1 MHLMNSQPP
10 AAASSEQPSPASTDG
25 HRALLDRH
33 SLVLSRIAAGARA
46 CGRQS
51 VAIDLLA
58 VSKTFDA
65 EAVLTLANHGQR
77 RFAESY
83 LQEALPKMA
92 TCHDQWAARPSGRSA
107 ADRLEWHF
115 IGPIQSNKTRP
126 IAEHFDWVESVE
138 REKIAQRLSEQRP
151 AQLAPLQ
158 VCIQVNVSGE
168 ASKSGCSPE
177 EAIALARAV
186 SAMPRLQLRG
196 VMAIPAPSDDV
207 AIQRR
212 QFEAVRAVFE
222 SIRAEGLEIDTLSM
236 GMSAD
241 LEAAISE
248 GATLVRVGSALFG
261 ARSVEADSVKADLV
275 GSTSVQSTSVD

>member
-1 MHLMNSQPP
+1 MPSDGPQLKVHLMNPQPDT
-10 AAASSEQPSPASTDG
+10 AASSEQPSPLATDG
-25 HRALLDRH
+25 HHALLDRH
-33 SLVLSRIAAGARA
+33 STVLSRIAAGALA
-46 CGRQS
+46 CGRKPDS
-51 VAIDLLA
+51 IELLA

-65 EAVLTLANHGQR
+65 EAVMTLAIHGQR

-92 TCHDQWAARPSGRSA
+92 VCHDQWAARPSKRSA
-107 ADRLEWHF
+107 GDHLEWHF

-126 IAEHFDWVESVE
+126 IAERFDWVESIE

-151 AQLAPLQ
+151 AHLAPLQ

-168 ASKSGCSPE
+168 ASKSGCSPD

-186 SAMPRLQLRG
+186 STMPRLQLRG

-207 AIQRR
+207 AVQRV
-212 QFEAVRAVFE
+212 QFAAVRAVFE
-222 SIRAEGLEIDTLSM
+222 RIRAAGIAIDTLSM
-236 GMSAD
+236 GMSSD
-241 LEAAISE
+241 LEAAICE

-261 ARSVEADSVKADLV
+261 ARSVD
-275 GSTSVQSTSVD
+275 

>member
-1 MHLMNSQPP
+1 MHLMNPQPLE
-10 AAASSEQPSPASTDG
+10 AASSEQPSPAATDG

-33 SLVLSRIAAGARA
+33 LAVLSRIAEAARA
-46 CGRQS
+46 GGREPG
-51 VAIDLLA
+51 AIDLLA

-65 EAVLTLANHGQR
+65 DAVLTLATQGQR

-92 TCHDQWAARPSGRSA
+92 ICHDRWATPPSGRSV

-115 IGPIQSNKTRP
+115 IGPIQSNKTRL
-126 IAEHFDWVESVE
+126 IAEHFDWVESIE

-151 AQLAPLQ
+151 VQLAPLQ

-168 ASKSGCSPE
+168 ASKSGCSPQ

-196 VMAIPAPSDDV
+196 VMAIPAPSDDIAV
-207 AIQRR
+207 QRE
-212 QFEAVRAVFE
+212 QFAAVRRVFE
-222 SIRAEGLEIDTLSM
+222 RIRADGIAIDTLSM
-236 GMSAD
+236 GMSSD
-241 LEAAISE
+241 LEAAICE

-261 ARSVEADSVKADLV
+261 ARDP
-275 GSTSVQSTSVD
+275 G

>member
-25 HRALLDRH
+25 HCALLDRH
-33 SLVLSRIAAGARA
+33 SSVLSRIATGARA
-46 CGRQS
+46 CGREPD
-51 VAIDLLA
+51 AIDLLA

-115 IGPIQSNKTRP
+115 IGPIQSNKTRL

-168 ASKSGCSPE
+168 ASKSGCSPD
-177 EAIALARAV
+177 EAVALARAV
-186 SAMPRLQLRG
+186 LAMPRLQLRG
-196 VMAIPAPSDDV
+196 VMAIPAPSDDLAV
-207 AIQRR
+207 QRG
-212 QFEAVRAVFE
+212 QFEAVRMVFE
-222 SIRAEGLEIDTLSM
+222 RIRAEGINIDTLSM

-261 ARSVEADSVKADLV
+261 AR
-275 GSTSVQSTSVD
+275 

>member
-1 MHLMNSQPP
+1 MPSDGPQLNMHLMNPQPLP
-10 AAASSEQPSPASTDG
+10 AALSEQPSPAATDG

-33 SLVLSRIAAGARA
+33 LAVLNRIAEAALA
-46 CGRQS
+46 CGRKPD
-51 VAIDLLA
+51 AINLLA

-65 EAVLTLANHGQR
+65 DAVLTLATHGQR

-83 LQEALPKMA
+83 LQEALAKMA
-92 TCHDQWAARPSGRSA
+92 TCHDQWATPPSGRSG

-126 IAEHFDWVESVE
+126 IAEHFDWVESIE

-151 AQLAPLQ
+151 SQLAPLQ

-168 ASKSGCSPE
+168 ASKSGCSPD

-186 SAMPRLQLRG
+186 SVMPRLQLRG
-196 VMAIPAPSDDV
+196 VMAIPAPSDDLV
-207 AIQRR
+207 LQRK
-212 QFEAVRAVFE
+212 QFAAVREIFE
-222 SIRAEGLEIDTLSM
+222 KIRAEGIALDTLSM
-236 GMSAD
+236 GMSSD
-241 LEAAISE
+241 LEAAVCE

-261 ARSVEADSVKADLV
+261 ARAP
-275 GSTSVQSTSVD
+275 G

>member
-1 MHLMNSQPP
+1 MPSNGPQLNEHLMNLQPP
-10 AAASSEQPSPASTDG
+10 VAASSEQPSLAATDG

-33 SLVLSRIAAGARA
+33 SAVLSRIAEAARA
-46 CGRQS
+46 CDRRPD
-51 VAIDLLA
+51 AIDLLA

-65 EAVLTLANHGQR
+65 EAVLTLAIHGQR

-92 TCHDQWAARPSGRSA
+92 TCHDQWAERPSRRSA
-107 ADRLEWHF
+107 GDRLEWHF

-126 IAEHFDWVESVE
+126 IAEHFDWVESIE

-168 ASKSGCSPE
+168 ASKSGCSPD

-196 VMAIPAPSDDV
+196 VMAIPAPSDDAGV
-207 AIQRR
+207 QRE
-212 QFEAVRAVFE
+212 QFAKVREVFE
-222 SIRAEGLEIDTLSM
+222 KIRAEGMAIDTLSM
-236 GMSAD
+236 GMSSD
-241 LEAAISE
+241 LEAAVCE

-261 ARSVEADSVKADLV
+261 ARAP
-275 GSTSVQSTSVD
+275 G